1 MWITLKIRASRA
13 RSHHHHYH
21 HYYHHHHW
29 NQQQQQTMSL
39 HMHSAY
45 MQGSVTCAR
54 AFSLTHDFVCILF
67 LNKQLKITSFFS
79 LHLLLFCI
87 YFYSFYFCF
96 GAVAWIFYHRFEF
109 KTLLYSICF
118 GSELLLSSSSFLYI
132 FMCCCCCCFC
142 FRVRFFSHLL
152 LCRAH
157 LR

>member
-1 MWITLKIRASRA
+1 MLRGRALIIIITIITIIIIENNKNKLWVCTCIQHTCRDRWRAPVLF
-13 RSHHHHYH
+13 H
-21 HYYHHHHW
+21 
-29 NQQQQQTMSL
+29 L
-39 HMHSAY
+39 H
-45 MQGSVTCAR
+45 T
-54 AFSLTHDFVCILF
+54 ILF
-67 LNKQLKITSFFS
+67 VFFFFNKQLKITSFFS